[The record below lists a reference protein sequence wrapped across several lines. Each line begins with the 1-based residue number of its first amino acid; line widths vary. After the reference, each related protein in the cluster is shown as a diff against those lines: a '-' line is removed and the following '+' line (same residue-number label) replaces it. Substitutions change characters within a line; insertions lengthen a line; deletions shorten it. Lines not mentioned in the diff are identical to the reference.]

1 LDLQTNETKRN
12 GKKVKEGLGFEG
24 IKGGKKGK
32 ERAFFWLW
40 FLLGLDCLE
49 RGLTDFL
56 VGVGKPQHIVSGS
69 SALEAS

>member
-1 LDLQTNETKRN
+1 MGE
-12 GKKVKEGLGFEG
+12 KVKEGLGFEG

-32 ERAFFWLW
+32 EGLFFW
-40 FLLGLDCLE
+40 FLLRLDCLE